1 MSTFATDGRGLTKF
15 LRAWL
20 FWTCGVGY
28 CGGVS
33 ESPLVDVVFEDD
45 RLLVVNKPA
54 DLVCHPSKNGP
65 LSSLVGRVRA
75 YFGRNEAFMVNR
87 LDRETSGL
95 MLIAK
100 DAAMAAQLHRAFLK
114 KQVTKEYLA
123 IVHGCMDG
131 EHGVVDAPIAL
142 ARGREVAIK
151 RGVEVDGQHAQ
162 TEWWVEQRAKE
173 FTMLRVQLH
182 TGRAHQIRVHLAH
195 IGHPV
200 VGDKIYGGDERLYLK
215 FIETGVTPALL
226 EKLLLP
232 RQALHAWRLRVPYGQ
247 PEPVEWLV
255 PLPEDLARFWENI
268 TASQPA
274 A

>member
-1 MSTFATDGRGLTKF
+1 M
-15 LRAWL
+15 RAWL
-20 FWTCGVGY
+20 FWTGEVGY

-33 ESPLVDVVFEDD
+33 ETPLVNVVFEDD

-75 YFGRNEAFMVNR
+75 YLGRDEAFMVNR

-114 KQVTKEYLA
+114 KQVLKEYVA
-123 IVHGCMDG
+123 IVHGRVAAERG
-131 EHGVVDAPIAL
+131 LVDAPIGL
-142 ARGREVAIK
+142 ARGREVAIR
-151 RGVEVDGQHAQ
+151 RGVEADGQHAQ
-162 TEWWVEQRAKE
+162 TEWWVEERAE
-173 FTMLRVQLH
+173 RFTMLRMRLH

-232 RQALHAWRLRVPYGQ
+232 RQALHAARLALPYGR
-247 PEPVEWLV
+247 PAPVEWLA
-255 PLPEDLARFWENI
+255 PLPEDMARFWRSV
-268 TASQPA
+268 TVS
-274 A
+274 

>member
-1 MSTFATDGRGLTKF
+1 MTD
-15 LRAWL
+15 A
-20 FWTCGVGY
+20 
-28 CGGVS
+28 
-33 ESPLVDVVFEDD
+33 PPINIVFEDD

-65 LSSLVGRVRA
+65 LSSLVGRVRS
-75 YFGRNEAFMVNR
+75 YLGRAEAFMVNR

-100 DAAMAAQLHRAFLK
+100 DALMAAQLHRAFQK
-114 KQVTKEYLA
+114 KQVLKEYAA
-123 IVHGCMDG
+123 IVHGQIASS
-131 EHGVVDAPIAL
+131 HGVVDAPIGL

-151 RGVEVDGQHAQ
+151 RGVEADGQPAQ
-162 TEWWVEQRAKE
+162 TEWWVELQARQ

-200 VGDKIYGGDERLYLK
+200 VGDKIYGGDERFYLK
-215 FIETGVTPALL
+215 FIEAGVTPALL

-232 RQALHAWRLRVPYGQ
+232 RQALHARRLAVPYGR
-247 PEPVEWLV
+247 PEPVEWFA
-255 PLPEDLARFWENI
+255 PLPEDMAAFWKRV
-268 TASQPA
+268 TAA
-274 A
+274 

>member
-1 MSTFATDGRGLTKF
+1 MTDASLIN
-15 LRAWL
+15 
-20 FWTCGVGY
+20 
-28 CGGVS
+28 
-33 ESPLVDVVFEDD
+33 VVFEDD

-75 YFGRNEAFMVNR
+75 YLGRTEAFMVNR

-100 DAAMAAQLHRAFLK
+100 DALMAAQLHRAFQK
-114 KQVTKEYLA
+114 KQVHKEYTA
-123 IVHGCMDG
+123 IVHGQLMG
-131 EHGVVDAPIAL
+131 NHGLVDAPIGL

-151 RGVEVDGQHAQ
+151 RGVEADGQAAQ
-162 TEWWVEQRAKE
+162 TEWWLTEQVRQFA
-173 FTMLRVQLH
+173 MLRVQLH

-195 IGHPV
+195 MGHPV

-232 RQALHAWRLRVPYGQ
+232 RHALHAGRLVVPYGQ
-247 PEPVEWLV
+247 MEPTEWGA
-255 PLPEDLARFWENI
+255 PLPEDLVLFWNRVRGD
-268 TASQPA
+268 
-274 A
+274 

>member
-1 MSTFATDGRGLTKF
+1 MAQKF

-20 FWTCGVGY
+20 FCAGAVGY
-28 CGGVS
+28 CCAVN

-65 LSSLVGRVRA
+65 LSSLVGRVRS
-75 YFGRNEAFMVNR
+75 YLGRPEAFMVNR

-95 MLIAK
+95 MLVAK
-100 DAAMAAQLHRAFLK
+100 DSPMAAQLHRAFLK
-114 KQVTKEYLA
+114 KQVLKEYLA
-123 IVHGCMDG
+123 IVHGHVAG
-131 EHGVVDAPIAL
+131 EHGIVDAPIGL
-142 ARGREVAIK
+142 ATGREVVIR
-151 RGVEVDGQHAQ
+151 RGVEPDGQHAQ
-162 TEWWVEQRAKE
+162 TEWWTEARAE
-173 FTMLRVQLH
+173 RFTMLRIRLH

-232 RQALHAWRLRVPYGQ
+232 RQALHARRLVVPYGR
-247 PEPVEWLV
+247 PEPEEWTA
-255 PLPEDLARFWENI
+255 PLPGDLTAFWARV
-268 TASQPA
+268 TAS
-274 A
+274 